1 MRPREMAG
9 RQDTGLREG
18 EEPPKVGSGS
28 MPESDEMYHF
38 LAIRLL
44 TLRRFDSLIRNV
56 DANAA
61 ANNVSHYN
69 QRI

>member
-1 MRPREMAG
+1 
-9 RQDTGLREG
+9 
-18 EEPPKVGSGS
+18 

-44 TLRRFDSLIRNV
+44 SLRRFDSLIRNV

-61 ANNVSHYN
+61 ANSVSHYN

>member
-1 MRPREMAG
+1 MKWLGAKTQGCARG
-9 RQDTGLREG
+9 KNRQ
-18 EEPPKVGSGS
+18 KVGSGS

-44 TLRRFDSLIRNV
+44 SLRRFDSLIRNV

-61 ANNVSHYN
+61 ANSVSHYN